1 MTTNIEVDETNIKDV
16 IRAFEDIL
24 NNLDKYA
31 QKTSEKIIREGLKH
45 LDNNY
50 SKRFKDPNITDI
62 NTRYEKIDDGYELI
76 SEGKDVVYEEFGTGD
91 EGETHPHDEKS
102 TYESQYGLKKY
113 NSGSYIRDVS
123 SVEKGTYT
131 YEDLQEIGITGG
143 KFWQYEKNG
152 TVYYT
157 QGVPA
162 GQEMWDTRNHIIK
175 EIIPKAEKE
184 LGVELREKFEKA
196 IKK

>member
-1 MTTNIEVDETNIKDV
+1 MATEIVIVDETNIKGIINALKDLY
-16 IRAFEDIL
+16 RDIDEESNKMLEEIVSKGEKYL
-24 NNLDKYA
+24 NKQYA
-31 QKTSEKIIREGLKH
+31 TRI
-45 LDNNY
+45 
-50 SKRFKDPNITDI
+50 KDPNIDDI
-62 NTRYEKIDDGYELI
+62 STSWNKKGNEYELRA
-76 SEGKDVVYEEFGTGD
+76 SGKDVIYEEFGTGD
-91 EGETHPHDEKS
+91 EGVSHPHPNKS
-102 TYESQYGLKKY
+102 EYNLNDY

-131 YEDLQEIGITGG
+131 YEDLQEIGITSG

-162 GQEMWDTRNHIIK
+162 GQEMWDTRNYLIK
-175 EIIPKAEKE
+175 EVIPEVAKKRGKIINDKLKNS
-184 LGVELREKFEKA
+184 

>member
-1 MTTNIEVDETNIKDV
+1 MATEIVVVDETYIKGIINALKDLY
-16 IRAFEDIL
+16 RDIDDESNKMLEEIVSKGETYL
-24 NNLDKYA
+24 NKQYA
-31 QKTSEKIIREGLKH
+31 SRI
-45 LDNNY
+45 
-50 SKRFKDPNITDI
+50 KDPNIDDI
-62 NTRYEKIDDGYELI
+62 STSWNKKGNEYELRA
-76 SEGKDVVYEEFGTGD
+76 SGKDVIYEEFGTGD
-91 EGETHPHDEKS
+91 EGASHPHPNKS
-102 TYESQYGLKKY
+102 EYNLNDY

-131 YEDLQEIGITGG
+131 YEDLQEIGITSG

-162 GQEMWDTRNHIIK
+162 GQEMWDTRNYLIK
-175 EIIPKAEKE
+175 EVIPEVAKKRGKIIND
-184 LGVELREKFEKA
+184 KFKNS